1 MLLNDVLAATGLAI
15 CIALAIHMALPYRA
29 QARVDAMGRRLVTAL
44 RRQFDRLT
52 GWRRRQRQT
61 RNAVLEAE
69 RVIRR
74 AREAALHDDRDRRRA
89 EGEWDGN
96 VYRPKNFEKPKKPH

>member
-1 MLLNDVLAATGLAI
+1 MVHEVLAATGLAI
-15 CIALAIHMALPYRA
+15 CVALAIHMALPYRA
-29 QARVDAMGRRLVTAL
+29 QARVDALLHRMATAL
-44 RRQFDRLT
+44 RRQLDRLT

-61 RNAVLEAE
+61 RNAALEAE

>member
-1 MLLNDVLAATGLAI
+1 MLHDLLAASGLAI

-29 QARVDAMGRRLVTAL
+29 QARVDGWV
-44 RRQFDRLT
+44 RQLGGWMQSQMDRLT

-61 RNAVLEAE
+61 RAAALEAE

-74 AREAALHDDRDRRRA
+74 ARETALREQGERLD
-89 EGEWDGN
+89 GEWDGN
-96 VYRPKNFEKPKKPH
+96 VYRPKSFEKPKKPH

>member
-1 MLLNDVLAATGLAI
+1 MFHAVLAITGLVI
-15 CIALAIHMALPYRA
+15 CVALAMHMALPYRWR
-29 QARVDAMGRRLVTAL
+29 ARVDAALADLRGWLQGRIDQAM
-44 RRQFDRLT
+44 

-61 RNAVLEAE
+61 RAAALEAE

-74 AREAALHDDRDRRRA
+74 ARESAQSTRV

-96 VYRPKNFEKPKKPH
+96 VYRPKSFEKPKKPH

>member
-1 MLLNDVLAATGLAI
+1 MLHDLLAASGLAL
-15 CIALAIHMALPYRA
+15 CIAMAIHMALPYRA
-29 QARVDAMGRRLVTAL
+29 QARVDQWL
-44 RRQFDRLT
+44 RRVGAWLQAQLDRLT

-61 RNAVLEAE
+61 RAAALEAE

-74 AREAALHDDRDRRRA
+74 ARETALREQGSRP

-96 VYRPKNFEKPKKPH
+96 VYRPKSFDKPKKPH